1 MRFLE
6 TSLFYLL
13 LGAGVALAVGLSSKP
28 LRFSQ
33 QLFRLITAFFFWPL
47 YLPSLLSRLP
57 PEDGAQDR
65 SADEPDDAIARTIAQ
80 VEGEL
85 ASALSSLGGWAE
97 GVLAREKPRL
107 EELQR
112 AWRVQ
117 AARIRE
123 MERLLLEEQ
132 KPKGAAADGHLVDQG
147 EHLRRFEEARL
158 QNVARL
164 EEVRRRALE
173 DLMGTLAWVREL
185 VSMIHLAKFTGAP
198 PSRAEELVA
207 QIAASVEG
215 LSEVTAWKS

>member
-28 LRFSQ
+28 LCSSQ

-132 KPKGAAADGHLVDQG
+132 KPKGAAADGHQVDQG
-147 EHLRRFEEARL
+147 
-158 QNVARL
+158 
-164 EEVRRRALE
+164 
-173 DLMGTLAWVREL
+173 
-185 VSMIHLAKFTGAP
+185 
-198 PSRAEELVA
+198 
-207 QIAASVEG
+207 
-215 LSEVTAWKS
+215 